1 MLNDQQKA
9 VVKATAP
16 ILATNGEALLA
27 HFYSRLLT
35 HNPELKQLFNMTHQR
50 TGSQPRALA
59 HAVHAYAIH
68 IDDPS
73 VLAGALRH
81 TAMRHCSVGVR
92 AEHYPIIGRHLI
104 AAIREV
110 LGEIATPSVIDA
122 WSADYNQLAAM
133 MIALEQDRYSS
144 AAQAPGGW
152 SCWRGFV
159 LTDRHEETADAVSL
173 TLGPA
178 NNGSVVQVRPG
189 EYVSVRV
196 YIPGENLVQ
205 PRQYT
210 VTATNENSI
219 RITVRRISARDSLPA
234 GMVSNV
240 LCDLAAGALVDLS
253 APTGGFRLPEGD
265 APLVFITAGIGV
277 TPAAAML
284 RSVDEIESRISGH
297 EGRHLILRTTAD
309 HGRPS
314 AEDFAA
320 LVTDNADYLLC
331 GPAGFMKAAA
341 EALRAAGVLSARIRT
356 MYPKE
361 ESLMCWHLFKGGT
374 AEVIRRWIENIKAR
388 GGELL
393 TNTRVTKLIMTDGR
407 VTGVEATTKSG
418 DKLIIHAKKVIIA
431 TGGFA
436 ANKEMLAQYVFDSS
450 ALGMVEPIWL
460 RSPVVDGRTGDGINM
475 ARLVGAGVAGMHAVA
490 GNAPY
495 LPDTPPINQFSGPD
509 ELKQGRC
516 ALAQPWLWVD
526 HTGRRFFNESRGSV
540 FVDVYNAMTTA
551 GGVSYTIFDQK
562 MMDRMI
568 NKGAVLPF
576 NAIVL
581 ADTPLKALPKT
592 WEIGKER
599 GWAFK
604 ADSIEEL
611 AQQIGVPPENLK
623 DTMKKVNGYAEKGHD
638 PEFGRKPEHLVKF
651 DLEHGPYYAL
661 KAIRAFFLTLG
672 GVQVT
677 PAFEAKTP
685 QGDVIPNLYVIGQ
698 DIGGLYDSSYD
709 LRCEGSAS
717 SFAMTSGRYAAE
729 HALKRIQEGK

>member
-1 MLNDQQKA
+1 MAAMPGIPSAFAAVKEETRDLVIVGGGLGGLSAANAAVNKGCKALVIEKLPFLGGAGIMPEGSLGINTKYQKA
-9 VVKATAP
+9 HGIKTTAQQV
-16 ILATNGEALLA
+16 LDAALQFH
-27 HFYSRLLT
+27 HFRADPAVLRVLIEEST
-35 HNPELKQLFNMTHQR
+35 R
-50 TGSQPRALA
+50 T
-59 HAVHAYAIH
+59 I
-68 IDDPS
+68 
-73 VLAGALRH
+73 
-81 TAMRHCSVGVR
+81 
-92 AEHYPIIGRHLI
+92 
-104 AAIREV
+104 
-110 LGEIATPSVIDA
+110 
-122 WSADYNQLAAM
+122 
-133 MIALEQDRYSS
+133 
-144 AAQAPGGW
+144 
-152 SCWRGFV
+152 
-159 LTDRHEETADAVSL
+159 
-173 TLGPA
+173 
-178 NNGSVVQVRPG
+178 
-189 EYVSVRV
+189 
-196 YIPGENLVQ
+196 
-205 PRQYT
+205 
-210 VTATNENSI
+210 
-219 RITVRRISARDSLPA
+219 
-234 GMVSNV
+234 
-240 LCDLAAGALVDLS
+240 
-253 APTGGFRLPEGD
+253 
-265 APLVFITAGIGV
+265 
-277 TPAAAML
+277 
-284 RSVDEIESRISGH
+284 DEIIDMGVE
-297 EGRHLILRTTAD
+297 LR
-309 HGRPS
+309 G
-314 AEDFAA
+314 
-320 LVTDNADYLLC
+320 
-331 GPAGFMKAAA
+331 
-341 EALRAAGVLSARIRT
+341 IRT

>member
-1 MLNDQQKA
+1 MKLNRRQLIGGAAVMAAMPGIPSAFAAVKEETRDLVIVGGGLGGLSAANAAVNKGCKALVIEKLPFLGGAGIMPEGSLGINTKYQKA
-9 VVKATAP
+9 HGIKTTAQQV
-16 ILATNGEALLA
+16 LDAALQFH
-27 HFYSRLLT
+27 HFRADPAVLRVLIEEST
-35 HNPELKQLFNMTHQR
+35 R
-50 TGSQPRALA
+50 T
-59 HAVHAYAIH
+59 I
-68 IDDPS
+68 
-73 VLAGALRH
+73 
-81 TAMRHCSVGVR
+81 
-92 AEHYPIIGRHLI
+92 
-104 AAIREV
+104 
-110 LGEIATPSVIDA
+110 
-122 WSADYNQLAAM
+122 
-133 MIALEQDRYSS
+133 
-144 AAQAPGGW
+144 
-152 SCWRGFV
+152 
-159 LTDRHEETADAVSL
+159 
-173 TLGPA
+173 
-178 NNGSVVQVRPG
+178 
-189 EYVSVRV
+189 
-196 YIPGENLVQ
+196 
-205 PRQYT
+205 
-210 VTATNENSI
+210 
-219 RITVRRISARDSLPA
+219 
-234 GMVSNV
+234 
-240 LCDLAAGALVDLS
+240 
-253 APTGGFRLPEGD
+253 
-265 APLVFITAGIGV
+265 
-277 TPAAAML
+277 
-284 RSVDEIESRISGH
+284 DEIIDMGVE
-297 EGRHLILRTTAD
+297 LR
-309 HGRPS
+309 G
-314 AEDFAA
+314 
-320 LVTDNADYLLC
+320 
-331 GPAGFMKAAA
+331 
-341 EALRAAGVLSARIRT
+341 IRT

-638 PEFGRKPEHLVKF
+638 PEFSRKPEHLVKF